1 LAVITRQNSATI
13 LAKSSELFTKY
24 YLPAMSTLYQSPRI
38 TIREFLPQE
47 QQTFLDLFKD
57 NQVTQYLPVIS
68 PERYLEMF
76 NELLENY
83 EKKNLSRWAIFDT
96 TNSNFIGMCVARI
109 FVHNTKQI
117 EIGYVLCKAY
127 WGKGI
132 ATEVCKALTQYS
144 FTHTNTKEVVA
155 ITDINNTG
163 SQNVLQKSG
172 FERLN
177 NLIREEE
184 ELAYF
189 KIERQS

>member
-1 LAVITRQNSATI
+1 
-13 LAKSSELFTKY
+13 
-24 YLPAMSTLYQSPRI
+24 MSTLYQSPRI

-47 QQTFLDLFKD
+47 QQTFIDLFKD
-57 NQVTQYLPVIS
+57 HQVTQYLPVVS

-109 FVHNTKQI
+109 FVHNTNQI
-117 EIGYVLCKAY
+117 EIGYVLSKPY

-144 FTHTNTKEVVA
+144 FANTNTKEVVA

-172 FERLN
+172 FERLK
-177 NLIREEE
+177 NLIRNEE